1 MDNLRFS
8 SAPTADSIDAS
19 IAQRYPDCE
28 PVAVIGYACH
38 FPEAPDGETFWRNL
52 LEGRECSRRFT
63 REALL
68 AAGLDTAI
76 IDDPCYV
83 NIGTVLDNADCFDAT
98 LFGYSRQEAESIDP
112 QQRLFLQAVW
122 HALEHAGYAPGAVP
136 HKTGVFASSRMSTY
150 PGREALNVTEVAQVK
165 GLQSLMGNDKDY
177 IATRAAY
184 KLNLHGPALSVQTAC
199 SSSLVA
205 VHLACESLRAGE
217 SDMAVAG
224 GVALSFPQQAGYRYQ
239 PGMIFSPD
247 GHCRPFDA
255 SAEGTW
261 AGNGLG
267 CVVLRRL
274 KDALLSGDPIIAV
287 ILSSAVNNDGNRKVG
302 YTAPSVAGQQAVIEE
317 ALMLAAIDDRQIGY
331 IETHGTGTPLGDAIE
346 IEALRNVYAPR
357 PPQQRCAL
365 GSVKSN
371 VGHLDTAAG
380 IAGLLKTVLAV
391 SRGKIP
397 PMLNF
402 HTPNPALKLE
412 ESPFT
417 VPVTAQEWQDEVRYA
432 GVSSFGIGGT
442 NCHMIVA
449 SLPDELNI
457 SYPAADDGSQS
468 SALLLSAASDTALR
482 QLAADYAAALRE
494 NADANNLAFT
504 ALRARRL
511 DLPFRLAA
519 PLNHDTA
526 ASLSAWAG
534 AKSTSPV
541 YSGHGASGKQV
552 WLFTGQGS
560 HWRTMGQSLYQHS
573 TAFADMLERCFAAC
587 RDMLTPSLREAMFN
601 PDSAQLDNM
610 AWAQPAIVAFEIA
623 MAAHWRAE
631 GLKADFAMG
640 HSVGEFAA
648 AVVCG
653 HYTIEQV
660 MPLVC
665 RRGALMQL
673 CASGAMVAV
682 FAQEE
687 ALMPLA
693 RQFELDLAA
702 NNGTRHTVFSGPEAR
717 IAEFCAALSQHEI
730 DYRRLSVTGA
740 AHSALL
746 EPILDRFQE
755 ACAGLLAEPGQIPLI
770 STLTAEL
777 IDEATLK
784 PGGLL
789 APPYAPAGTFY
800 SEYSGGAQARCP
812 RFC

>member
-457 SYPAADDGSQS
+457 SYPAADDGSKS
-468 SALLLSAASDTALR
+468 SALLLSAASDTAL
-482 QLAADYAAALRE
+482 
-494 NADANNLAFT
+494 
-504 ALRARRL
+504 
-511 DLPFRLAA
+511 
-519 PLNHDTA
+519 
-526 ASLSAWAG
+526 
-534 AKSTSPV
+534 
-541 YSGHGASGKQV
+541 
-552 WLFTGQGS
+552 
-560 HWRTMGQSLYQHS
+560 
-573 TAFADMLERCFAAC
+573 
-587 RDMLTPSLREAMFN
+587 
-601 PDSAQLDNM
+601 
-610 AWAQPAIVAFEIA
+610 
-623 MAAHWRAE
+623 
-631 GLKADFAMG
+631 
-640 HSVGEFAA
+640 
-648 AVVCG
+648 
-653 HYTIEQV
+653 
-660 MPLVC
+660 
-665 RRGALMQL
+665 
-673 CASGAMVAV
+673 
-682 FAQEE
+682 
-687 ALMPLA
+687 
-693 RQFELDLAA
+693 
-702 NNGTRHTVFSGPEAR
+702 
-717 IAEFCAALSQHEI
+717 
-730 DYRRLSVTGA
+730 
-740 AHSALL
+740 
-746 EPILDRFQE
+746 
-755 ACAGLLAEPGQIPLI
+755 
-770 STLTAEL
+770 
-777 IDEATLK
+777 
-784 PGGLL
+784 
-789 APPYAPAGTFY
+789 
-800 SEYSGGAQARCP
+800 
-812 RFC
+812 

>member
-28 PVAVIGYACH
+28 PGAVSGYACH

-457 SYPAADDGSQS
+457 SYPTADDGSKS

-482 QLAADYAAALRE
+482 QLAADYATALRE

-526 ASLSAWAG
+526 AALSAWAG
-534 AKSTSPV
+534 AKSASPV

-573 TAFADMLERCFAAC
+573 TAFADTLERCFAAC

-631 GLKADFAMG
+631 GLQPDYAIG

-648 AVVCG
+648 AVVC
-653 HYTIEQV
+653 
-660 MPLVC
+660 
-665 RRGALMQL
+665 
-673 CASGAMVAV
+673 
-682 FAQEE
+682 
-687 ALMPLA
+687 
-693 RQFELDLAA
+693 
-702 NNGTRHTVFSGPEAR
+702 
-717 IAEFCAALSQHEI
+717 
-730 DYRRLSVTGA
+730 
-740 AHSALL
+740 
-746 EPILDRFQE
+746 
-755 ACAGLLAEPGQIPLI
+755 
-770 STLTAEL
+770 
-777 IDEATLK
+777 
-784 PGGLL
+784 
-789 APPYAPAGTFY
+789 
-800 SEYSGGAQARCP
+800 
-812 RFC
+812 

>member
-19 IAQRYPDCE
+19 IAQHYPDCE

-38 FPEAPDGETFWRNL
+38 FPESPDGETFWQNL

-63 REALL
+63 REELL
-68 AAGLDTAI
+68 AVGLDAAI
-76 IDDPCYV
+76 IDDPHYV

-98 LFGYSRQEAESIDP
+98 LFGYSRQEAESMDP

-274 KDALLSGDPIIAV
+274 RDALLSGDPIISV

-317 ALMLAAIDDRQIGY
+317 ALMLAAIDDRQVGY

-357 PPQQRCAL
+357 PQDQRCAL

-371 VGHLDTAAG
+371 MGHLDTAAG

-391 SRGKIP
+391 SRGQIP
-397 PMLNF
+397 PLLNF

-417 VPVTAQEWQDEVRYA
+417 IPVSAQAWQDEMRYA

-449 SLPDELNI
+449 SLPDALNARLPNTD
-457 SYPAADDGSQS
+457 SGRKST
-468 SALLLSAASDTALR
+468 ALLLSAASDSALR
-482 QLAADYAAALRE
+482 RLATDYAGALRE
-494 NADANNLAFT
+494 NADASSLAFT
-504 ALRARRL
+504 ALHARRL

-519 PLNHDTA
+519 PLNRETA
-526 ASLSAWAG
+526 
-534 AKSTSPV
+534 
-541 YSGHGASGKQV
+541 
-552 WLFTGQGS
+552 
-560 HWRTMGQSLYQHS
+560 
-573 TAFADMLERCFAAC
+573 
-587 RDMLTPSLREAMFN
+587 
-601 PDSAQLDNM
+601 
-610 AWAQPAIVAFEIA
+610 
-623 MAAHWRAE
+623 
-631 GLKADFAMG
+631 
-640 HSVGEFAA
+640 
-648 AVVCG
+648 
-653 HYTIEQV
+653 
-660 MPLVC
+660 
-665 RRGALMQL
+665 
-673 CASGAMVAV
+673 
-682 FAQEE
+682 E
-687 ALMPLA
+687 AL
-693 RQFELDLAA
+693 
-702 NNGTRHTVFSGPEAR
+702 
-717 IAEFCAALSQHEI
+717 
-730 DYRRLSVTGA
+730 
-740 AHSALL
+740 
-746 EPILDRFQE
+746 
-755 ACAGLLAEPGQIPLI
+755 
-770 STLTAEL
+770 
-777 IDEATLK
+777 
-784 PGGLL
+784 
-789 APPYAPAGTFY
+789 
-800 SEYSGGAQARCP
+800 
-812 RFC
+812 